1 MADSTDIEPITRLD
15 ITEENPEALV
25 ALFPTR
31 KSGVDFLTKNY
42 AWGFAR
48 MNKSPEYAGIYIGQ
62 KERELQYFG
71 KVKEVLPAEEAS
83 LEKDVKEY
91 NHYKSGTK
99 VLNFDSLY
107 KLTDALPYREKVLY
121 PPLRHTIL
129 REFKKAQTLDDI
141 L

>member
-1 MADSTDIEPITRLD
+1 MVNSHDIEPINRRD
-15 ITEENPEALV
+15 IPEENPEALV

-62 KERELQYFG
+62 KEREVQYFG
-71 KVKEVLPAEEAS
+71 RVKEVLPAEEAS
-83 LEKDVKEY
+83 LEKDVNEY
-91 NHYKSGTK
+91 EHYRSGTK
-99 VLNFDSLY
+99 VLKFDSLY
-107 KLTDALPYREKVLY
+107 KLEDALPYREKVLY
-121 PPLRHTIL
+121 PPVRYTTLKD
-129 REFKKAQTLDDI
+129 FKKAQTLDDI